1 MALKVITLVASWGYW
16 GIGILM
22 AIGSCNIPFASE
34 VTLPFGGYLVS
45 IGRLTFWGTVL
56 AGTIGGT
63 AGSLVSYYIGL
74 YGGRPFLDRYGR
86 YLGATP
92 GRLAL
97 AEAWFARYDIFTVF
111 FTRLLPVIRTFISL
125 PAGVARVNIV
135 HLHPLYLRRHP
146 DLEHPP
152 DLCRLRSG
160 RALGGRSAPGST
172 ASTWC
177 CWPLSF
183 CCWPAGPG
191 AVGQDRQPS
200 PRSRQWKRKTYGRG
214 GPMNR
219 GAARNCHE
227 PRPLDTCPWLKTV
240 V

>member
-1 MALKVITLVASWGYW
+1 MDALMTAMALKVIAFITSLGYW

-45 IGRLTFWGTVL
+45 IGRLTFWGTAL

-97 AEAWFARYDIFTVF
+97 AEVWFARYDIFTVF

-135 HLHPLYLRRHP
+135 LFTLYTFFGTLIWSILLTYAGFVLGEHWEVAGSWFRRF
-146 DLEHPP
+146 DLVLLAACFLLLAYLVWH
-152 DLCRLRSG
+152 R
-160 RALGGRSAPGST
+160 
-172 ASTWC
+172 
-177 CWPLSF
+177 
-183 CCWPAGPG
+183 
-191 AVGQDRQPS
+191 
-200 PRSRQWKRKTYGRG
+200 WKR
-214 GPMNR
+214 
-219 GAARNCHE
+219 
-227 PRPLDTCPWLKTV
+227 
-240 V
+240 

>member
-1 MALKVITLVASWGYW
+1 MDALMTAMALKATALVASWGYW

-34 VTLPFGGYLVS
+34 VTMPFGGYLAS

-97 AEAWFARYDIFTVF
+97 AEDWFARYDIFTVF

-125 PAGVARVNIV
+125 PAGVARINIFIFTIYTFAGTLIWSIILTYFGFV
-135 HLHPLYLRRHP
+135 LGEHWEVVGSWFHRFDLVLLAAVILLLASWVWSHLSKIGDPRVLLIKV
-146 DLEHPP
+146 
-152 DLCRLRSG
+152 
-160 RALGGRSAPGST
+160 AIAGS
-172 ASTWC
+172 
-177 CWPLSF
+177 
-183 CCWPAGPG
+183 
-191 AVGQDRQPS
+191 
-200 PRSRQWKRKTYGRG
+200 
-214 GPMNR
+214 
-219 GAARNCHE
+219 H
-227 PRPLDTCPWLKTV
+227 
-240 V
+240 

>member
-45 IGRLTFWGTVL
+45 IGRLTFWGTAL

-63 AGSLVSYYIGL
+63 VGSLVSYYIGL

-111 FTRLLPVIRTFISL
+111 FTRLLPIIRTFISL
-125 PAGVARVNIV
+125 PAGVARVNI
-135 HLHPLYLRRHP
+135 LIFTLYTFAGTLIWSIF
-146 DLEHPP
+146 LTYV
-152 DLCRLRSG
+152 G
-160 RALGGRSAPGST
+160 FALGVNWET
-172 ASTWC
+172 I
-177 CWPLSF
+177 
-183 CCWPAGPG
+183 
-191 AVGQDRQPS
+191 S
-200 PRSRQWKRKTYGRG
+200 PWFHRFDLVLL
-214 GPMNR
+214 
-219 GAARNCHE
+219 AACLLLLAWWAWR
-227 PRPLDTCPWLKTV
+227 RWTR
-240 V
+240 